1 MKIEDINQLKCSILP
16 KSYSFGKYPVTDS
29 LSAHD
34 NKIERKGPN
43 NSRGSH
49 PVTWEESGVWT
60 LEYKMG
66 EGFFIWKMGEEKFQ
80 GWDLKHVR
88 EQKLRESSTKNTS
101 LEKIKE
107 TISNGKKV

>member
-1 MKIEDINQLKCSILP
+1 
-16 KSYSFGKYPVTDS
+16 
-29 LSAHD
+29 
-34 NKIERKGPN
+34 
-43 NSRGSH
+43 
-49 PVTWEESGVWT
+49 
-60 LEYKMG
+60 MG